1 MIQKKRIASVGIIIL
16 IGFCFLTFHLSMIQL
31 FRTTA
36 YSSEHVNLIKK
47 SIEQRTSAYVLNDGR
62 GELVDRHGE
71 SLTTEKK
78 RALILF
84 PFLKGQNWPI
94 TKVSQLLGVDPDQI
108 KQALSKN
115 NKPFAFLPTR
125 MPISDQA
132 EQEINAMN
140 ITGAK
145 ILEVTLPKT
154 GATSSYILGIANQNP
169 ALVKKRYNDLLT
181 EGVINPATPVG
192 SLGLQE
198 AFDPFLLSRNETRLL
213 YHTTGEGKPLFKE
226 SVRYASGA
234 SESFYPL
241 KVKTTLDA
249 SIQQLAQKTI
259 QAEGIKK
266 GGVVLLDAKT
276 NSLLAMV
283 SAPGLDPKHPF
294 SHPNYM
300 LTPEFPGSVF
310 KVVTAAAS
318 IESNIVND
326 SMTFDC
332 NKDVYGEG
340 EASRQLGTLGFQQS
354 FSESCNYTFATLGN
368 RLMESNLKALD
379 QTAEKLGLTQEEGWH
394 GNVFHYKDFE
404 QIPGE
409 GATTLFS
416 KESDRHNQKAI
427 AQTSIGQ
434 LNVKTT
440 PLSIA
445 NMMSTIARGG
455 EKWSVRTATEI
466 DYNKMGNMQL
476 VTFPH
481 QVLSGP
487 TLEPYT
493 VMRLQ
498 DLLRSVVTDPQGTGH
513 FLSDASYT
521 VAGKSGTAETGRGTE
536 NSWFAGYFP
545 ADDPKYVMVAV
556 DLDVKPGASHT
567 LSLYKDMVNGLYA
580 YDQQH
585 P

>member
-1 MIQKKRIASVGIIIL
+1 MILKKRIAGVGIVIL
-16 IGFCFLTFHLSMIQL
+16 IGFCFLVYHLSMIQL

-36 YSSEHVNLIKK
+36 YSSEHINLIKK

-62 GELVDRHGE
+62 GELLDRNGV
-71 SLTTEKK
+71 SLTTEKR

-84 PFLKGQNWPI
+84 PFLKGQSWPI
-94 TKVSQLLGVDPDQI
+94 NKVSQLLGVDPDQI
-108 KQALSKN
+108 KQALAKN
-115 NKPFAFLPTR
+115 NKPFAFLPGELA
-125 MPISDQA
+125 ISDHA
-132 EQEINAMN
+132 EQAINSMN

-145 ILEVTLPKT
+145 VMEVTLPDST
-154 GATSSYILGIANQNP
+154 AGNSYILGIAKQNP
-169 ALVKKRYNDLLT
+169 TLLKKRYKDLLT
-181 EGVINPATPVG
+181 EGVISPSTPVG
-192 SLGLQE
+192 SIGLQE

-234 SESFYPL
+234 SDSFYPL

-249 SIQQLAQKTI
+249 TI
-259 QAEGIKK
+259 QKLAENTVKADGIKK
-266 GGVVLLDAKT
+266 GGIVLLDAKT
-276 NSLLAMV
+276 NTLVAMV
-283 SAPGLDPKHPF
+283 SAPGLDPQHPF

-318 IESNIVND
+318 IENNIVND
-326 SMTFDC
+326 TMTFDC
-332 NKDVYGEG
+332 NKDVYGDG
-340 EASRQLGTLGFQQS
+340 RATRQLGTLNFEQS

-368 RLMESNLKALD
+368 RLMESNLKVFD
-379 QTAEKLGLTQEEGWH
+379 ETAQKLGLTQEAGWH
-394 GNVFHYKDFE
+394 GDVFHYKNFE
-404 QIPGE
+404 QIPDE
-409 GATTLFS
+409 GTTTLF
-416 KESDRHNQKAI
+416 KNESDRHNPKAI

-455 EKWSVRTATEI
+455 EKWSVRSATEI

-481 QVLSGP
+481 QELSGP
-487 TLEPYT
+487 SLEPYT
-493 VMRLQ
+493 IMRLQ
-498 DLLRSVVTDPQGTGH
+498 DLLRNVVTDPKGTGH
-513 FLSDASYT
+513 FLNDAAYP

-545 ADDPKYVMVAV
+545 ADDPKYIMVAV
-556 DLDVKPGASHT
+556 DLDVQPGGSHT
-567 LSLYKDMVNGLYA
+567 LKLYKDMVNGLYT

>member
-1 MIQKKRIASVGIIIL
+1 MIQKKRIAVVGTFIL
-16 IGFCFLTFHLSMIQL
+16 LGFCFLTYHLSMIQL
-31 FRTTA
+31 FRTTS
-36 YSSEHVNLIKK
+36 YSSEHINLIKN

-62 GELVDRHGE
+62 GELLDRNGQ

-84 PFLKGQNWPI
+84 PFLKGQSWPLN
-94 TKVSQLLGVDPDQI
+94 KVSRIMGVNPDQI
-108 KQALSKN
+108 KQALSEN
-115 NKPFAFLPTR
+115 NKPFAFLPTS
-125 MPISDQA
+125 MPISTEE

-145 ILEVTLPKT
+145 VLEVTLPKADT
-154 GATSSYILGIANQNP
+154 MSSYILGVAKQNP
-169 ALVKKRYNDLLT
+169 ALLKKRYSDLLT
-181 EGVINPATPVG
+181 EGVISPTTPVG

-213 YHTTGEGKPLFKE
+213 YHTTGGGKPLFKE

-234 SESFYPL
+234 SDSFYPL

-249 SIQQLAQKTI
+249 SLQRLAKATV

-266 GGVVLLDAKT
+266 GGLIVLDAKT
-276 NSLLAMV
+276 NTILAMV

-294 SHPNYM
+294 SNPNYM

-310 KVVTAAAS
+310 KIVTAAAS
-318 IESNIVND
+318 IENNIVND
-326 SMTFDC
+326 TMTFDC
-332 NKDVYGEG
+332 NNDVYGEG
-340 EASRQLGTLGFQQS
+340 KAGRQLGTLNFQQS
-354 FSESCNYTFATLGN
+354 FAESCNYTFATLGN
-368 RLMESNLKALD
+368 RLMESNLKVLD
-379 QTAEKLGLTQEEGWH
+379 QTAEKLGLTQKVGWH
-394 GNVFHYKDFE
+394 GDVFHYKDFE
-404 QIPGE
+404 QLPGE
-409 GATTLFS
+409 GTNTLFS
-416 KESDRHNQKAI
+416 KESDRNNPKAI
-427 AQTSIGQ
+427 AQTAIGQ

-445 NMMSTIARGG
+445 NMMSSLARGG
-455 EKWSVRTATEI
+455 VKWSVRSATDI

-481 QVLSGP
+481 QMLSGP
-487 TLEPYT
+487 SLEPYT
-493 VMRLQ
+493 VMKLQ
-498 DLLRSVVTDPQGTGH
+498 EILRSVVTDPNGTGH
-513 FLSDASYT
+513 VLNDAPYP

-556 DLDVKPGASHT
+556 ELDVQPGQSHT
-567 LSLYKDMVNGLYA
+567 LSLYKTMVNGLYT